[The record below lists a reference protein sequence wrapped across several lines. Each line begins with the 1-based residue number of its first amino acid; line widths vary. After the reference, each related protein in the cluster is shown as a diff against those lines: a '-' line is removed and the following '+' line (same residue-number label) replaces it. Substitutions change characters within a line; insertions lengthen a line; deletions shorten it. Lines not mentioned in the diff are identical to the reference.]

1 MTLGLSAATFPGMIF
16 RSQKVPTLLCLAISV
31 SICFMGPTTLRA
43 GNTEPFIYE
52 TELKGEQIIVSVHV
66 PAGHMSTV
74 LEISND
80 VASGWQP
87 IVAGQLTGEEGLVTF
102 TFPDNQPIR
111 FMRVLAGPSTK
122 LPKVPFSEAPHFLVE
137 PGFYVF
143 PEYEDAKVPPFGLNP
158 VWSLG
163 QAKKIGHL
171 LNRIAYGPSLSDI
184 SKVEEIG
191 VESYIESQLNPSTA
205 DWQPT
210 PRQIKKE
217 AE

>member
-1 MTLGLSAATFPGMIF
+1 MIF
-16 RSQKVPTLLCLAISV
+16 RSQKVPTLLSLAILV
-31 SICFMGPTTLRA
+31 NICIMSPTTLCA

-52 TELKGEQIIVSVHV
+52 TELIGEQVIVSVHV

-111 FMRVLAGPSTK
+111 FMRVQTGPSAE
-122 LPKVPFSEAPHFLVE
+122 LPKVPFSVAPHFSFE

-158 VWSLG
+158 VWSLD

-171 LNRIAYGPSLSDI
+171 LNRIAYGPSLLDI
-184 SKVEEIG
+184 NIIAV
-191 VESYIESQLNPSTA
+191 SYTHLTL
-205 DWQPT
+205 PT
-210 PRQIKKE
+210 ILLV
-217 AE
+217 